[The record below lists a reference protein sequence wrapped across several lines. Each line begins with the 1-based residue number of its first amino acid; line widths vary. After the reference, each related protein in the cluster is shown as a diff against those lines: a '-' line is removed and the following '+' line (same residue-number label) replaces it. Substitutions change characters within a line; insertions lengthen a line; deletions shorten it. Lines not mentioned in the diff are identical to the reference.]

1 LACSR
6 ITHTECRCR
15 PGWPPASRWEFF
27 ITALEQIERLI
38 EPTLKA
44 MGFELVLVRM
54 HGGSRP
60 RLQIMAE
67 PVEAA
72 RGMTVD
78 DCAEISHAVSAILD
92 VNDPISGAY
101 VLEVS
106 SPGLDRPL
114 VRPEH
119 FARFKGERAKL
130 ETELPIGGRRR
141 FVGRLDGIVD
151 GDVLLTPEEG
161 GDGGSLRVPLAGLRK
176 ARLAPPEIMQAA
188 PKPSAQDK
196 KRKGKGNDGA

>member
-1 LACSR
+1 MCLGPA
-6 ITHTECRCR
+6 
-15 PGWPPASRWEFF
+15 PPKQPVGVSEAREFF
-27 ITALEQIERLI
+27 VTALENIERLI

-44 MGFELVLVRM
+44 MGFELVLARM

-67 PVEAA
+67 PVDLA

-78 DCAEISHAVSAILD
+78 DCADISHAVSAVLD
-92 VNDPISGAY
+92 VNDPIAGTY

-114 VRPEH
+114 VKAEH
-119 FARFKGERAKL
+119 FSRFQGERAKL
-130 ETELPIGGRRR
+130 ETELPIEGRRR
-141 FVGRLDGIVD
+141 FVGRLEGLVD
-151 GDVLLTPEEG
+151 GDVLLTPDEG
-161 GDGGSLRVPLAGLRK
+161 GDTGSLRVPLAGLRK
-176 ARLAPPEIMQAA
+176 AKLVPPNVVQAS
-188 PKPSAQDK
+188 PKPTGRGR